1 MDWQAYMDDMRGQ
14 LRVLN
19 KTIPAATKDF
29 GALTA
34 TMKHSGSL
42 SLREKEC
49 IALGIAIAMRCEPCI
64 GFHVQALKA
73 AGGTREELGDVLT
86 VALQMGGGPSLM
98 YAAKTLAAWDSLAEG
113 KAAAE

>member
-34 TMKHSGSL
+34 TMKHAGSL

-64 GFHVQALKA
+64 GFHVEALHT
-73 AGGTREELGDVLT
+73 AGGTREELSDVLA

-98 YAAKTLAAWDSLAEG
+98 YAAKTLAAWDELVGA